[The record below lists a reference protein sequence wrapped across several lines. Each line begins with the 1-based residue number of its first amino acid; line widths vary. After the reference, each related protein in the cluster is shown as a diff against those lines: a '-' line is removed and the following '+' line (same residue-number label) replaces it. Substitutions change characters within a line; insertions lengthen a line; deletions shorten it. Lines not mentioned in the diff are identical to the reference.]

1 MTPPMTME
9 QAQVD
14 WPLPCREV
22 TQMRVKAEFKA
33 LDALSRKRALTETE
47 SRAME
52 RAMNRLDE
60 WGVAA

>member
-1 MTPPMTME
+1 MTRAMTME
-9 QAQVD
+9 QAEVE

-22 TQMRVKAEFKA
+22 TLMRVRAQFQA
-33 LDALSRKRALTETE
+33 LDALSRKRALTEAE